1 MERKDIDTKRL
12 LLFLI
17 FMVFF
22 IISYQFI
29 AYIFIPKEQPKEI
42 AKKKEIPGKE
52 KGFEITLPEDYKP
65 LEEPK
70 TLNYNLG
77 EFEIEITQVGGRIYR
92 LVDKK
97 YGIDLVTDRER
108 NINML
113 PLHIITGDVNL
124 DNILNNSEYDVDIK
138 GNVITMYLS
147 KNNLSIKKILTVEGN
162 HIKFEI
168 RSKGI
173 SNDIYVNAGT
183 YPEEPSFY
191 THFGPV
197 VKVGEEILRIDP
209 DDISNTELITGDI
222 KFAGEES
229 RYLFKGFQGNINS
242 VIIKRLDI
250 ENEAVTFTFVSYEEP
265 LIFYGGAKEYARLRG
280 TELTGILDFG
290 MLKWIVKPIF
300 HILYWVYEHTG
311 SWIFSII
318 VLTILVRIFMFP
330 LGYKSTVAMM
340 KLSKLAPKIE
350 EIRQKYKKDPAKMQE
365 EMLKLYKEAG
375 FNPASGCL
383 PILLQI
389 PIFFALYKVLI
400 ITVDLKLES
409 FFWIS
414 SLAEKDPFYILPVLM
429 GGSMILQ
436 QKLNPN
442 PDSRQNLI
450 MYISAIVFT
459 FLFASFPSGL
469 VFYWTLNNL
478 LNIVQ
483 NYIIKK
489 VTFKTDGKKR

>member
-1 MERKDIDTKRL
+1 MEGKEIDTKRL
-12 LLFLI
+12 LLFLV
-17 FMVFF
+17 FMIFF

-29 AYIFIPKEQPKEI
+29 AYLFIPKDKN
-42 AKKKEIPGKE
+42 KKTEDQQTQE
-52 KGFEITLPEDYKP
+52 KSTVVKIDIKPQSIKNKNIDILKYTFKDFDIYITP
-65 LEEPK
+65 L
-70 TLNYNLG
+70 
-77 EFEIEITQVGGRIYR
+77 GGRIYK

-97 YGIDLVTDRER
+97 YNVDLITEKER
-108 NINML
+108 NLNLL
-113 PLHIITGDVNL
+113 PLQIATGNGEI
-124 DNILNNSEYDVDIK
+124 DNILNSSEYKV
-138 GNVITMYLS
+138 
-147 KNNLSIKKILTVEGN
+147 SIKDNTILMELKRDKIALTKILEVEGN
-162 HIKFEI
+162 FI
-168 RSKGI
+168 RLKIESKGVE
-173 SNDIYVNAGT
+173 NIYINAGT
-183 YPEEPSFY
+183 FPEEPSFY
-191 THFGPV
+191 THHGPV
-197 VKVGEEILRIDP
+197 IKLGEEVIRMDP
-209 DDISNTELITGDI
+209 EDIKDSEIVTGEI

-229 RYLFKGFQGNINS
+229 RYMFKGFLGS
-242 VIIKRLDI
+242 TEHVIVKRFDL
-250 ENEAVTFTFVSYEEP
+250 ENNPVTFTFVLYKKP
-265 LIFYGGAKEYARLRG
+265 IIFYAGAKEYARLRN
-280 TELTGILDFG
+280 TELSEVIDFG
-290 MLKWIVKPIF
+290 KLKLIVKPIF
-300 HILYWVYEHTG
+300 YILYWVYEQTG

-340 KLSKLAPKIE
+340 KLSKLAPRIE
-350 EIRQKYKKDPAKMQE
+350 EIRQKYKKDPVRMQE
-365 EMLKLYKEAG
+365 EMMKLYKEAG

-414 SLAEKDPFYILPVLM
+414 SLAEKDPFYILPILM

-442 PDSRQNLI
+442 PDTKQNII

-489 VTFKTDGKKR
+489 VMFKTDGKKG